1 MLADRRDKVSR
12 LTNPLETGEKMRRIA
27 LVVAVMSVAFASAPG
42 VASAFNCG
50 VSLDR
55 FNRANSANLGP
66 NWAQQANAIGI
77 QGNAATNAAASPAL
91 ATFNPR
97 STREA
102 CVDVANGTPG
112 AVQYVAIVLRYASN
126 TDNVFIK
133 VQDNGPLDGAFD
145 TAFYYYGNNGS
156 MWSGGRPSDALTPFV
171 QARIHVAV
179 VGTNVRL
186 DIDTDFDNKPE
197 QSFTAGNLPTASLG
211 SLIGLG
217 NFGGAIM
224 DNFSTALPQ
233 TTITKHPSKT
243 TGSSTA
249 KFKFKSSLPP
259 STFKCKLDSQRFR
272 SCSSP
277 KAYHNLANGRH
288 TFRVRAKD
296 AFGNVDPTPAKFS
309 WRIT

>member
-1 MLADRRDKVSR
+1 MLADRRGTVCR
-12 LTNPLETGEKMRRIA
+12 LTKLLETGEKMRRIA
-27 LVVAVMSVAFASAPG
+27 LAVAVMSVAFASAPG

-50 VSLDR
+50 VSLDN

-77 QGNAATNAAASPAL
+77 QSNAATNAAANTAL

-97 STREA
+97 GAPEA
-102 CVDVANGTPG
+102 CVDVATGG
-112 AVQYVAIVLRYASN
+112 AALQYVAIVLRYASN
-126 TDNVFIK
+126 NDNVFIK
-133 VQDNGPLDGAFD
+133 VQDNVGPDGAFD
-145 TAFYYYGNNGS
+145 TAFFYYGNNGI
-156 MWSGGRPSDALTPFV
+156 GGPNLRSSAALTPFA
-171 QARIHVAV
+171 QGRIHVAV
-179 VGTNVRL
+179 RGTNGRL
-186 DIDTDFDNKPE
+186 DVDTDFDNKPE
-197 QSFTAGNLPTASLG
+197 QSFTFQNIPTAALG

-217 NFGGAIM
+217 NYGGAIM
-224 DNFSTALPQ
+224 DNFRTATPQ

-249 KFKFKSSLPP
+249 RFKFKSSLPP
-259 STFKCKLDSQRFR
+259 STFKCKFDGQRYKR
-272 SCSSP
+272 CSSP
-277 KAYHNLANGRH
+277 KTYRNLSNGRH